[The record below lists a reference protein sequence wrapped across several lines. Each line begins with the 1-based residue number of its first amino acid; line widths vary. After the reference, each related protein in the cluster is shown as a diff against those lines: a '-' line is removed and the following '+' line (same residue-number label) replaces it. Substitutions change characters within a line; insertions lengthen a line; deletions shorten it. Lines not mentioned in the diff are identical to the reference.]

1 MSRLSPLTVRER
13 LLQAGVS
20 VMSAQGFHG
29 CSVQD
34 ITDAAT
40 VPKGSFY
47 NHFDS
52 KEGLAAAALDYFWAE
67 NACHLLSILDEAQT
81 PPLDRLRRYFEQSAT
96 QLEAAGYTCGCFL
109 GNMAAEMSDH
119 STIVAGHLAAIYQ
132 CWTGRVTR
140 CLDQAQQA
148 GTLRREA
155 DPAVLATFTLNA
167 WQGAALRA
175 RVEKSRAPLQ
185 QFIAT
190 LFSHVLC

>member
-1 MSRLSPLTVRER
+1 M
-13 LLQAGVS
+13 QAGVT
-20 VMSAQGFHG
+20 VMSTQGFHG

-52 KEGLAAAALDYFWAE
+52 KEGLAAAALDYFWAGS
-67 NACHLLSILDEAQT
+67 ATRLLTILDEEQT
-81 PPLDRLRRYFEQSAT
+81 PPLERLRRYFEQSAM

-109 GNMAAEMSDH
+109 GNMVAEMSDH
-119 STIVAGHLAAIYQ
+119 STVVSDHLAAIYQ
-132 CWTGRVTR
+132 RWTGRVTQ
-140 CLDQAQQA
+140 CLGQAQEA
-148 GTLRREA
+148 GSLRCDA
-155 DPAVLATFTLNA
+155 DPAVLATFALNA

-175 RVEKSRAPLQ
+175 RLEKSRLPLQ

-190 LFSHVLC
+190 LFAHVLR

>member
-1 MSRLSPLTVRER
+1 MSKRSPVTVREK
-13 LLQAGVS
+13 LLQAGVA

-52 KEGLAAAALDYFWAE
+52 KEGLAAAAVEYFWAE
-67 NACHLLSILDEAQT
+67 SACHLLGILDDEPT
-81 PPLDRLRRYFEQSAT
+81 PPLERLRRYFEQSAM

-119 STIVAGHLAAIYQ
+119 SAIVSDHLAAIYR
-132 CWTGRVTR
+132 CWAGRVTR
-140 CLDQAQQA
+140 CLIQAQQA
-148 GTLRREA
+148 GDLRRDA
-155 DPAVLATFTLNA
+155 DPAVLATFALNA

-175 RVEKSRAPLQ
+175 QVEKSRVPLQ
-185 QFIAT
+185 QFITT
-190 LFSHVLC
+190 LFTDLLR